1 MACCSARLDNWTINN
16 KKDRGY
22 YSTVFFILITSYEFP
37 NSQRHYP
44 TKGIFMSDSA
54 PKIIFNPD
62 GNGEGDACIP
72 NISPAER
79 KKRMDFGILQLVIT
93 FGILAAMLYF
103 GADKLWRLPLFAM
116 FSSGAVSIFQALDKT

>member
-1 MACCSARLDNWTINN
+1 
-16 KKDRGY
+16 
-22 YSTVFFILITSYEFP
+22 
-37 NSQRHYP
+37 
-44 TKGIFMSDSA
+44 MSDSA

-62 GNGEGDACIP
+62 GNGAGDACIP